1 MLMNYQHDAQIANI
15 VTSYCT
21 CLGGILPIL
30 FTVLTKRQPARWMF
44 AYVCVLI
51 TGVFTVLL
59 HANEGNRLASFF
71 DVGTNIVLAWA
82 LQVAVSGDFLK
93 QRPRCFLVGASSLV
107 NLAVLAWLLYEV
119 TAPQKV
125 PLLKFGEF
133 GQFYAGE
140 VALII
145 NCWVVAGLFFG
156 NLGKIPM
163 VARPLLYVMFS
174 IFFVGMLLA
183 TASNSQIS
191 FGILPW
197 HAVWHILGM
206 VGFITMWVFNTVRFD
221 EKHDLFVA
229 AS

>member
-1 MLMNYQHDAQIANI
+1 MNYQHDAQIANI

-21 CLGGILPIL
+21 CLGGILPIVL
-30 FTVLTKRQPARWMF
+30 TVLTRRQPARWMF

-71 DVGTNIVLAWA
+71 DVGTNILLAWA
-82 LQVAVSGDFLK
+82 LQVAVSGDFLR
-93 QRPRCFLVGASSLV
+93 QRPRRVLIGVSSLV
-107 NLAVLAWLLYEV
+107 NLAVLLWLAYEV
-119 TAPQKV
+119 KAPQKV
-125 PLLKFGEF
+125 PLLRFGEF

-140 VALII
+140 VALIA

-156 NLGKIPM
+156 NLGKIPAR
-163 VARPLLYVMFS
+163 ARPLLYLMFS

-191 FGILPW
+191 FGIFPW

-206 VGFITMWVFNTVRFD
+206 VGFVTMWVFNAIRFD
-221 EKHDLFVA
+221 EKDVLSAA

>member
-1 MLMNYQHDAQIANI
+1 MSYQHDAQLANL

-21 CLGGILPIL
+21 CLGGILPIVL
-30 FTVLTKRQPARWMF
+30 TILTKRQPARWMF

-51 TGVFTVLL
+51 TGVFTVWL

-71 DVGTNIVLAWA
+71 DVGTNILLAWA

-93 QRPRCFLVGASSLV
+93 GQARSILICISSLL
-107 NLAVLAWLLYEV
+107 NLAVLAWLAYEV
-119 TAPQKV
+119 KAPQKA
-125 PLLKFGEF
+125 PLIRFGEF
-133 GQFYAGE
+133 GQFYTGE
-140 VALII
+140 VALIV
-145 NCWVVAGLFFG
+145 NCWVVAGLFFV
-156 NLGKIPM
+156 NLGKIPS
-163 VARPLLYVMFS
+163 VARPLLYLVFS

-206 VGFITMWVFNTVRFD
+206 VGFFAMWVFNAVRFD
-221 EKHDLFVA
+221 EKNA
-229 AS
+229 PGATAR